1 MTINCK
7 GRLIDFSE
15 PKIMGILNTTPNSF
29 YDGGSNHT
37 MDLIFQKL
45 EKHLNDGADM
55 IDIGGYST
63 KPGAEEV
70 SEEEEIERTAPVIEK
85 IIEKFPD
92 LILSVDT
99 FRGNVAREA
108 VKAGAAI
115 INDVSGFELD
125 KNMLQTVA
133 DLKVPYILM
142 HMQGTPQTM
151 QNDPHYDDITLEVNE
166 YFSEKIAKLRALGV
180 NDIIL
185 DPGFGFAKTL
195 AHNYELFNHLEVL
208 GFEEYPLLV
217 GISRKSMIYNYFG
230 TSPKEALNGT
240 TALNMVALQKGAKIL
255 RVHDVKEA
263 KETLQIYH
271 ALNGKY

>member
-125 KNMLQTVA
+125 HNMLETVA
-133 DLKVPYILM
+133 ELKVPYILM

-166 YFSEKIAKLRALGV
+166 YFSEKISKLRALGV

-208 GFEEYPLLV
+208 GFGEYPILV

-255 RVHDVKEA
+255 RVHDVREA

>member
-108 VKAGAAI
+108 VKAGVAI

-125 KNMLQTVA
+125 HNMLETVA
-133 DLKVPYILM
+133 ELKVPYILM

-166 YFSEKIAKLRALGV
+166 YFSEKISKLRALGV

-208 GFEEYPLLV
+208 GFGEYPILV

>member
-45 EKHLNDGADM
+45 EKHLNDGADI

-151 QNDPHYDDITLEVNE
+151 QNDPYYDDITLEVNE

-195 AHNYELFNHLEVL
+195 EHNYELFNHLEVL
-208 GFEEYPLLV
+208 GFGEYPILV
-217 GISRKSMIYNYFG
+217 GISRKSMIYKFFG
-230 TSPKEALNGT
+230 SSPKDALNGT

>member
-45 EKHLNDGADM
+45 EKHLNDGADI

-125 KNMLQTVA
+125 KNLLQTVA

-151 QNDPHYDDITLEVNE
+151 QNDPYYDDITLEVNE

-195 AHNYELFNHLEVL
+195 EHNYELFNHLEVL
-208 GFEEYPLLV
+208 GFGEYPILV
-217 GISRKSMIYNYFG
+217 GISRKSMIYKFFG
-230 TSPKEALNGT
+230 SSPKDALNGT

>member
-108 VKAGAAI
+108 VKAGVAI

-166 YFSEKIAKLRALGV
+166 YFSEKIDKLRALGV

>member
-108 VKAGAAI
+108 VKAGVAI

-125 KNMLQTVA
+125 HNMLETVA
-133 DLKVPYILM
+133 ELKVPYILM

-166 YFSEKIAKLRALGV
+166 YFSEKISKLRALGV

-208 GFEEYPLLV
+208 GFGEYPILV

-255 RVHDVKEA
+255 RVHDVREA